1 MKTTLIGQ
9 GGAHST
15 SLSAELRSI
24 TENHSFDRLDVAVA
38 YATLQGVKTLT
49 FALGELPP
57 VSRWVIGLDDA
68 ITQPEAIEH
77 LIELDGAQVR
87 LASLAPKRR
96 FHPKIYRLWS
106 STQPELCVLALGSG
120 NMTQNGLRYNG
131 EAAALLAS
139 ENVDEAKSLEGIWLE
154 MWGLGV
160 DATEVALTAYKA
172 KHSAA
177 KNERKKIAALGVAP
191 PEPDA
196 DALAEQEIAFDGD
209 PANAE
214 VVWVDFGS
222 AMGNGREL
230 EFPKA
235 VMPFFG
241 VFDGTTTPQPRKF
254 RFQNGYTMDI
264 LLVRRDNN
272 GMWRIIFTQEVPNVE
287 ILKRPV
293 LNGKKL
299 RSTQAAYFKRA
310 PNGNFEVRFFG
321 LESANYLD
329 LVDRSEQAGC
339 KYRTVQ
345 GQTGKNY
352 GFI

>member
-9 GGAHST
+9 GGAGGAT
-15 SLSAELRSI
+15 LAAAL
-24 TENHSFDRLDVAVA
+24 TAVTDDNKFDRLDVAVA
-38 YATLQGVKTLT
+38 YATFQGVKTLT
-49 FALGELPP
+49 NALGGLPP
-57 VSRWVIGLDDA
+57 VSRWVVGLDDA

-77 LIELDGAQVR
+77 LMKLDGAEIR
-87 LASLAPKRR
+87 LAALAPKRR

-131 EAAALLAS
+131 EASALLAS
-139 ENVDEAKSLEGIWLE
+139 ESAEEAKSLEEVWLE

-160 DATEVALTAYKA
+160 EVTELALNTYKA

-177 KNERKKIAALGVAP
+177 KKERKKIAALGVAP

-196 DALAEQEIAFDGD
+196 DALAEQEIVFDGD
-209 PANAE
+209 PTKAE

-241 VFDGTTTPQPRKF
+241 IFDGTPTPQPRKF
-254 RFQNGYTMDI
+254 RFQNNHSMDI
-264 LLVRRDNN
+264 SLVRRDNN
-272 GMWRIIFTQEVPNVE
+272 GMWRITFTQEVPNVA

-310 PNGNFEVRFFG
+310 PDGTFEVRFFG
-321 LESANYLD
+321 LESDNYLD
-329 LVDRSEQAGC
+329 LLDRSEKIGFRF
-339 KYRTVQ
+339 RTVQ
-345 GQTGKNY
+345 GPTGKNY
-352 GFI
+352 GFL